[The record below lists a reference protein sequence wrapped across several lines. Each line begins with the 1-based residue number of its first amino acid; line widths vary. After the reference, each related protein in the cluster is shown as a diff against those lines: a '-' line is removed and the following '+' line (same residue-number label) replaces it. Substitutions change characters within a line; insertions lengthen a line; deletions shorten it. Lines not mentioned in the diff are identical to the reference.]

1 MVNRVLRQAVK
12 NRDKKVEQT
21 FEVLADSDLAA
32 REDAWR

>member
-12 NRDKKVEQT
+12 NRDKKIKQA
-21 FEVLADSDLAA
+21 FEVLADRDLAA